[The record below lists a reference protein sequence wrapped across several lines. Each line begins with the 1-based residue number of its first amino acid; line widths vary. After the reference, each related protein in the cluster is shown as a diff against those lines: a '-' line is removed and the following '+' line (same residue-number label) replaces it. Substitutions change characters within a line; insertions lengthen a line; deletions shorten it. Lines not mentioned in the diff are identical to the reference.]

1 MMHTALAA
9 LLRRPDPGVPLP
21 ASKARELF
29 ALPPEHTLDL
39 LAAARLAASAAGRVP
54 FTCGI
59 VNAKS
64 GRCAENCAFCAQS
77 THHRAAPPA
86 YPLLDADTLLRRAE
100 ALAEAG
106 AARFGIVTSGTALS
120 PAELDALCAS
130 LERLRR
136 ALPLKLCGSLGM
148 LTPAAARR
156 LKQAGLSRFH
166 HNLETAASHF
176 PAICTTHAFA
186 DDLATLAAAREA
198 GLELCCG
205 GIFGLGESPDQ
216 RIEFSLALAEQD
228 VDCIPVNFLNPI
240 PGTPLENR
248 PRLAPDEALRVLAV
262 LRLMH
267 PGRDI
272 VVCGGREAV
281 LGEWDSWVFAAG
293 ANGVMTGDYLT
304 TPGSPFQR
312 DGRMLAALGL
322 RPARA

>member
-1 MMHTALAA
+1 MHAAVAA
-9 LLRRPDPGVPLP
+9 LLRRPDPRTPLP
-21 ASKARELF
+21 ATEARELL
-29 ALPPEHTLDL
+29 ALAPEHTLDL
-39 LAAARLAASAAGRVP
+39 LAAARLAASTAGRVP

-77 THHRAAPPA
+77 AHHRAAVPD
-86 YPLLDADTLLRRAE
+86 YPLLDTDALLRKAE

-106 AARFGIVTSGTALS
+106 AMRFGIVTSGTSLS
-120 PAELDALCAS
+120 PADLDSLCGS

-136 ALPLKLCGSLGM
+136 AVPLRLCGSLGM
-148 LTPAAARR
+148 LTPESARR
-156 LKQAGLSRFH
+156 LKEAGLSRFH

-176 PAICTTHAFA
+176 PAICTTHAYA
-186 DDLATLAAAREA
+186 DDLATLAAARDA

-216 RIEFSLALAEQD
+216 RVEFSLSLAEQD

-240 PGTPLENR
+240 PGTPLEHQ
-248 PRLAPDEALRVLAV
+248 PRLTPDEALRILAV

-267 PGRDI
+267 PDRDI
-272 VVCGGREAV
+272 VMCGGRGST
-281 LGEWDSWVFAAG
+281 LGEWDSWIFAAG

-304 TPGSPFQR
+304 TPGSPFER
-312 DGRMLAALGL
+312 DTRMLTALGL
-322 RPARA
+322 RPARV

>member
-1 MMHTALAA
+1 MHASLAA
-9 LLRRPDPGVPLP
+9 LLRRPNPAEPLP
-21 ASKARELF
+21 ARPARELLD
-29 ALPPEHTLDL
+29 LPPEHTLDL
-39 LAAARLAASAAGRVP
+39 LAVARLAASAAGRAP

-77 THHRAAPPA
+77 AHHRAAPPV
-86 YPLLDADTLLRRAE
+86 YPLLDGDILLRRAE

-120 PAELDALCAS
+120 PAEFDTLCAS

-136 ALPLKLCGSLGM
+136 AVPLGLCGSLGM
-148 LTPAAARR
+148 LTPEAAHR

-176 PAICTTHAFA
+176 AAVCTTHTYA
-186 DDLATLAAAREA
+186 DDLATLAAARNA

-216 RIEFSLALAEQD
+216 RVEFSLTLAAQN

-240 PGTPLENR
+240 PGTPLEHQ
-248 PRLAPDEALRVLAV
+248 PRLAPDEALRTLAV

-272 VVCGGREAV
+272 VVCGGRGAA

-293 ANGVMTGDYLT
+293 ANGIMTGDYLT
-304 TPGSPFQR
+304 TPGSPFAR
-312 DGRMLAALGL
+312 DGRMLAALGM
-322 RPARA
+322 RPAHV